1 MANLYELTSDLLKLQ
16 ELLEEGELDAE
27 ALADAMSYTKEE
39 FSSKMEGYCKV
50 IRNIENSIS
59 GLKAEEERMAS
70 RRKAMENNIK
80 AMKSRMLDAMVTT
93 DTKKVEGELFTIS
106 RAKTAPSVKFD
117 IPDDQI
123 TKLLSARWLV
133 PVEPKVDK
141 KLIKADLEG
150 DDEVLKFAL
159 EGICHLESGESLRV
173 K

>member
-1 MANLYELTSDLLKLQ
+1 
-16 ELLEEGELDAE
+16 
-27 ALADAMSYTKEE
+27 
-39 FSSKMEGYCKV
+39 
-50 IRNIENSIS
+50 
-59 GLKAEEERMAS
+59 
-70 RRKAMENNIK
+70 MENNIK
-80 AMKSRMLDAMVTT
+80 VMKARMLDAMVTT

-123 TKLLSARWLV
+123 TKLLSERWLV